1 MMEARLTRLASN
13 AAQTLHASWKS
24 LLTKGTEMAVSK
36 ATEEKKPAVKKT
48 AAKPAEPAAKKTTPK
63 KTATAKAAS
72 AKTKSSPRK
81 ISAEERYKM
90 TEVAAYFLAERN
102 GFKGNPVEYWE
113 QAEAQISQLLG

>member
-1 MMEARLTRLASN
+1 
-13 AAQTLHASWKS
+13 
-24 LLTKGTEMAVSK
+24 MAVSK